1 VADELNT
8 DLKLRTQILYD
19 MFTSG
24 NFDGI
29 EHLVSPYMV
38 IHGASY
44 GPGVRGPRLYR
55 NMIESFREAFSD
67 IELTIVEMIEDGDR
81 VAVRFHLS
89 GTHTG
94 DFSGVPPTNRSFRIT
109 AFDIVRFE
117 GGQAVEHW
125 GQSDDLSMLQQLGL
139 LQLPSS

>member
-29 EHLVSPYMV
+29 EHLVSPHMV
-38 IHGASY
+38 IHGASS
-44 GPGVRGPRLYR
+44 GPGVRGPKLYR
-55 NMIESFREAFSD
+55 NMIESFRAAFSD

-94 DFSGVPPTNRSFRIT
+94 ELSGMPPTNRSFHIT

-117 GGQAVEHW
+117 AGQAVEHW

-139 LQLPSS
+139 LELPSP